1 MHHALRKGPLFTKK
15 HPLHVPLFYI
25 KNFFYFYNLPFST
38 FFFTKH
44 LPFSTF
50 YKKHAPPHF
59 ISCLRAW
66 SSMHSMLFKLAPGL
80 TTIWSVSRSYNILL
94 VACGNSSQS
103 HIAYTYR
110 TSHIFLQKSQL
121 SHAPIHLTLSISVIL
136 KILSWQKLHPK
147 HNTISL
153 QPFEKK

>member
-1 MHHALRKGPLFTKK
+1 MRWGKVHFLQKNTPHFPLFLHKK
-15 HPLHVPLFYI
+15 T
-25 KNFFYFYNLPFST
+25 FST
-38 FFFTKH
+38 FITSHFQLFFTKH
-44 LPFSTF
+44 PPFSTF
-50 YKKHAPPHF
+50 YKKHPPHF

-80 TTIWSVSRSYNILL
+80 ITIWPVSRSYNILL

-153 QPFEKK
+153 QPFEKNKD